1 MVLDIVEILL
11 KHLGH
16 QYVRLDGSTPMAE
29 RLAYHYGVQILLS
42 PHNVIFDIFPLFLG
56 FRIGLIDKYNTDPEI
71 FVFLLSTRA
80 GGQGINLAS
89 ANVVILHDIDCNPF
103 NDKQAED
110 RCHRMGQ
117 SRLVEY
123 QLLAVIVVS
132 DLV

>member
-1 MVLDIVEILL
+1 MHVACHTSQWWWVEGFLFVFCCL
-11 KHLGH
+11 FFL
-16 QYVRLDGSTPMAE
+16 
-29 RLAYHYGVQILLS
+29 
-42 PHNVIFDIFPLFLG
+42 NVNIFPFLS
-56 FRIGLIDKYNTDPEI
+56 RIDLIDKYNTDHEI

-117 SRLVEY
+117 SRLVE
-123 QLLAVIVVS
+123 LS
-132 DLV
+132 T